1 MYFSTYNT
9 FCLKSSADR
18 TSSKTKYGKM
28 SGFDLFCRGLIS
40 VRSVVDL
47 RSACGRSSVVSGRQR
62 GLRLE
67 STQAHFKAAFST
79 MCREGRFRLLIA
91 PKE

>member
-1 MYFSTYNT
+1 M
-9 FCLKSSADR
+9 
-18 TSSKTKYGKM
+18 
-28 SGFDLFCRGLIS
+28 
-40 VRSVVDL
+40 DL